1 MSSVALIDSILKSK
15 GYRERDLLC
24 ISDLKRTT
32 KCDNEKT
39 VRAAI
44 DRMKK
49 DDVILEPFP
58 GKFQAP
64 PNRGAV
70 LARSW
75 RRRSN
80 ETLQIQEA
88 VCGR

>member
-15 GYRERDLLC
+15 GYRERDMLC
-24 ISDLKRTT
+24 MSDLKRTT
-32 KCDNEKT
+32 KCDSEPS

-44 DRMKK
+44 KQMKQEYT
-49 DDVILEPFP
+49 LTEPFP

-80 ETLQIQEA
+80 ETLKIQEA

>member
-32 KCDNEKT
+32 KCDSEPSVK
-39 VRAAI
+39 AAI
-44 DRMKK
+44 KQMKQEYK
-49 DDVILEPFP
+49 LTEPFP

-64 PNRGAV
+64 PNRGA
-70 LARSW
+70 LLCKPW

-88 VCGR
+88 ACGR